1 MYLVLWLLL
10 AAPAVAEEP
19 IDWTEAHTCAG
30 RFCSIR
36 GAVVAQEDGGP
47 FYRLYFDA
55 ERRDVYVT
63 LMRGW
68 LVDWP
73 SYVGQRIVATGPV
86 DRWRDATEM
95 ILKTPDAI
103 ASLEPPP
110 PTDTPAVV
118 TPLPTPS
125 DEVERLRDRVRSL
138 EEKIERLE
146 RDGHQETP

>member
-1 MYLVLWLLL
+1 MILLLLLL
-10 AAPAVAEEP
+10 AVPAVAEEP
-19 IDWTEAHTCAG
+19 IEWTDAPSCVRT
-30 RFCSIR
+30 FCSIR
-36 GAVVAQEDGGP
+36 GTVVAQEDGGP

-68 LVDWP
+68 FVDWP
-73 SYVGQRIVATGPV
+73 NYVGQRIVATGPV
-86 DRWRDATEM
+86 DRWRESTEM

-103 ASLEPPP
+103 VSLDPP

-118 TPLPTPS
+118 TPSPTPS
-125 DEVERLRDRVRSL
+125 DEVGRLRDKVRSL